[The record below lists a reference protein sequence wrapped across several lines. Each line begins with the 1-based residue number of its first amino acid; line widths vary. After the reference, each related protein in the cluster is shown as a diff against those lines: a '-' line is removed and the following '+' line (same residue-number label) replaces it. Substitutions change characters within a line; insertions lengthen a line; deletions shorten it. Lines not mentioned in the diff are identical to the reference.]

1 MLYNRVQMPQQI
13 NLVFFILFGI
23 AILLVATMIGLF
35 LAFSRKKNQIIE
47 AGLKKELELK
57 VHQYEVE
64 LKALRAQMNPHFVHN
79 SLNAIQY
86 YIQRN
91 EVEISENYLVKFS
104 KLIRLFFEYSGQQ
117 NITIQQE
124 VELLQNYL
132 YLEKLRFEDKLNYEF
147 FIDDRLDAECQVI
160 PSMLL
165 QPIVENAVNHGIFHK
180 EKEGNIAVSF
190 VYLDHQSFMVCI
202 EDDGI
207 GMTKSKA
214 LKNASA
220 GHQHRSSNV
229 IRDRIDLLNQSKGW
243 EIVFDTEE
251 KTGDFSG
258 TIITIS
264 FSQKN

>member
-1 MLYNRVQMPQQI
+1 MSQQI

-35 LAFSRKKNQIIE
+35 LVFSRKKNQIIE

-57 VHQYEVE
+57 IHQYEVE
-64 LKALRAQMNPHFVHN
+64 LKALRSQMNPHFVHN

-104 KLIRLFFEYSGQQ
+104 KLIRLFFEYSGKQ

-124 VELLQNYL
+124 IELLQNYL
-132 YLEKLRFEDKLNYEF
+132 YLEKLRFEAKLNYEF
-147 FIDDRLDAECQVI
+147 HIDERLDIECQQI

-180 EKEGNIAVSF
+180 EEEGNISVSF
-190 VYLDHQSFMVCI
+190 VYLDHQSFVVTI

-207 GMTKSKA
+207 GMTRSKA
-214 LKNASA
+214 ILKNNSN

-229 IRDRIDLLNQSKGW
+229 IRDRIELLNQSKSW
-243 EIVFDTEE
+243 EITFDTHE
-251 KTGDFSG
+251 KMPEQGSG
-258 TIITIS
+258 TTITIS

>member
-1 MLYNRVQMPQQI
+1 MPQQI
-13 NLVFFILFGI
+13 NLVFFLLFGI

-47 AGLKKELELK
+47 AGLKKELEQK

-64 LKALRAQMNPHFVHN
+64 LKALRSQMNPHFVHN

-104 KLIRLFFEYSGQQ
+104 KLIRLFFEYSGKR

-124 VELLQNYL
+124 IELLQSYL

-147 FIDDRLDAECQVI
+147 QVDERLDTECQVI

-180 EKEGNIAVSF
+180 EEQGNIKISF
-190 VYLDHQSFMVCI
+190 VYLSNQSFKVII

-207 GMTKSKA
+207 GITKSRAISKIA
-214 LKNASA
+214 DNK
-220 GHQHRSSNV
+220 HQYRSSNV
-229 IRDRIDLLNQSKGW
+229 IKERIDLLNQSKSW
-243 EIVFDTEE
+243 DVVFDIQE
-251 KTGDFSG
+251 KTGEKEGTG

-264 FSQKN
+264 FAQKN